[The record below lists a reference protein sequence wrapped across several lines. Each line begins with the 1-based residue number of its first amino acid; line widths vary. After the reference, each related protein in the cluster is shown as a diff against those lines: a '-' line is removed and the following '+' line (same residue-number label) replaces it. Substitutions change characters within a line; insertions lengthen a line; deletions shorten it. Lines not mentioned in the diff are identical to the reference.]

1 MTTAFVDNFF
11 YCPKRAIHFDSFI
24 KPTGPRIQ
32 EQASKQASKHFV
44 YLFICLV
51 THDSGISHPKV
62 AVEFLDGESAVLK
75 AHTVTTHGHTKV
87 TAIGNVPGL
96 V

>member
-1 MTTAFVDNFF
+1 M
-11 YCPKRAIHFDSFI
+11 DSSLKFTSD
-24 KPTGPRIQ
+24 TGPRIQ
-32 EQASKQASKHFV
+32 EQESTQARKYFI

-51 THDSGISHPKV
+51 IHDSGISHPKV

-75 AHTVTTHGHTKV
+75 SHAITTHGHTKV
-87 TAIGNVPGL
+87 TANGNTPDL